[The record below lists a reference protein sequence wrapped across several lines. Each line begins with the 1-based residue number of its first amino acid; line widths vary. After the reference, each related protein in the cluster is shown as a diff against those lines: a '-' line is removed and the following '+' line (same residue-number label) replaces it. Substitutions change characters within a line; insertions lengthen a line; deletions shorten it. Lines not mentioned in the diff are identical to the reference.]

1 MKAFRTHTPPP
12 IIEFLC
18 PATSHYN
25 FSVIEDE
32 TIPENEG
39 EAYISY
45 EYDQVTVQNPVTR
58 QGIKN
63 AISEQGYDLETLENI
78 IDRDCDNLGIE

>member
-1 MKAFRTHTPPP
+1 
-12 IIEFLC
+12 
-18 PATSHYN
+18 
-25 FSVIEDE
+25 
-32 TIPENEG
+32 
-39 EAYISY
+39 
-45 EYDQVTVQNPVTR
+45 VTR